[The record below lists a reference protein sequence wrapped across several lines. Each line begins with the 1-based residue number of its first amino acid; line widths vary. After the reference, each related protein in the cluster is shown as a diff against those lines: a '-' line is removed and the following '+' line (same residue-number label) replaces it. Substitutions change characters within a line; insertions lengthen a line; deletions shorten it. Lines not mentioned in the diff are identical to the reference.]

1 MQQGMKGKKQM
12 SRNRRHS
19 MWLPVAAGGE
29 KEITSSPPHT
39 GDAKEEIG

>member
-19 MWLPVAAGGE
+19 MWLPVAAGEE